1 MAFYSN
7 GLKNIDNQGIVDLRL
22 YTSTS
27 LPQSALA
34 GYLAY
39 VSDQQSLTVNT
50 GDASVIN
57 GVSQLWKSFQQ
68 IPASYKNEVILAQGV
83 VAGGRNDIIP
93 LSPSV
98 NYMSRILFSSDS
110 AIQLQTTLPFDMHRG
125 TSHCTWQYA
134 YYHNGPDNQCA
145 KQDWATFTVASI
157 DARPGSNQFPTG
169 GLNPGKKGQNTYGLI
184 FYGIKYTLTF
194 ATETW
199 SYSAFGSPITVSEDV
214 ASGENYGYAMSTG
227 DQTVYKLNWD
237 TGVWTGTSSG
247 YGSANP
253 YTRALNSKWN
263 KWYQAGWNTAV
274 MDVYST
280 ANDTFSSAG
289 AIAYPMF
296 YEATVMG
303 QDWGYWAT
311 PLNSVGGTD
320 YSQSFKTQYST
331 DSTQMSSRTQ
341 LNYAVSAGTGT
352 SGPI

>member
-7 GLKNIDNQGIVDLRL
+7 NFKSIDNQGIVDLPL
-22 YTSTS
+22 YTLAN
-27 LPQSALA
+27 LPGGAVA

-83 VAGGRNDIIP
+83 VAGGQNVSS
-93 LSPSV
+93 LSF

-110 AIQLQTTLPFDMHRG
+110 AIQLQTTLPFNMYRG
-125 TSHCTWQYA
+125 ASHSTWQYA
-134 YYHNGPDNQCA
+134 YYHNGPDNQSA

-157 DARPGSNQFPTG
+157 GARPGSNQFPSG

-184 FYGIKYTLTF
+184 FYGTNRYTLTF

-199 SYSAFGSPITVSEDV
+199 SYSAFGSPVDVSVDV
-214 ASGENYGYAMSTG
+214 ASGEIYGYTMSTTA
-227 DQTVYKLNWD
+227 QTVYKLNWD

-253 YTRALNSKWN
+253 YTHALNSKWN

-311 PLNSVGGTD
+311 PLNFVGGTD